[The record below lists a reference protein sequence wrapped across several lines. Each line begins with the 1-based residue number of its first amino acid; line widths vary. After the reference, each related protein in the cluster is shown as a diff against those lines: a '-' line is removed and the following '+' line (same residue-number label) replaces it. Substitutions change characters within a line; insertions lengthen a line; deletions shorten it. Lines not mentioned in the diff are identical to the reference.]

1 MHLSSYEPIDYL
13 CVGHVTRDLTPEGPL
28 VGGTVTYSALTARAL
43 GRRPG
48 IITSAEPDFDLKKA
62 FGDIPIVLIPS
73 ESTTTFENTYT
84 PAGRRQFVHGVAE
97 TLGPEAVPPEWR
109 EPSIVH
115 LGPVA
120 HELDPDLIHLFQ
132 DSLVGLTPQGWHRT
146 WGATGRVTFA
156 PWPAASDV
164 LPLASA
170 VIVSREDIR
179 DKGTWSLYK
188 RVCRLLVITDGAGGC
203 VVHHRHQQ
211 RHFPSL
217 EVPETDPTGVGD
229 IFAASFLVRL
239 RETDGNARE
248 AARFATRIAAPTV
261 TRTGLDSIPTQAEV
275 AAARGCFKLEG
286 NS

>member
-1 MHLSSYEPIDYL
+1 MLEQIDYL
-13 CVGHVTRDLTPEGPL
+13 CVGHVTRDLTSDGPL

-48 IITSAEPDFDLKKA
+48 IITSAQPDYDLKKA
-62 FGDIPIVLIPS
+62 LDDIPILLIPS
-73 ESTTTFENTYT
+73 KSTTTFENAY
-84 PAGRRQFVHGVAE
+84 PPSGRRQIVHGVAE
-97 TLGPEAVPPEWR
+97 TLGPEAVPSEWR

-120 HELDPDLIHLFQ
+120 HELASDLIHLFQ
-132 DSLVGLTPQGWHRT
+132 DRLVGLTPQGWHRT
-146 WGATGRVTFA
+146 WGATGRVTFT
-156 PWPAASDV
+156 PWPAASEV

-179 DKGTWSLYK
+179 DEGTWSLYK

-203 VVHHRHQQ
+203 VVHHRDQQ

-217 EVPETDPTGVGD
+217 EAPETDPTGVGD

-239 RETDGNARE
+239 RETGGDAWE
-248 AARFATRIAAPTV
+248 AARFATRIAAPSV
-261 TRTGLDSIPTQAEV
+261 TRTGLDGIPTPAEV
-275 AAARGCFKLEG
+275 ATARAGKD
-286 NS
+286 

>member
-1 MHLSSYEPIDYL
+1 MLEQIDYL
-13 CVGHVTRDLTPEGPL
+13 CVGHVTRDLTPDGPL

-43 GRRPG
+43 GRCPG
-48 IITSAEPDFDLKKA
+48 IITSAEPDYDFREAL
-62 FGDIPIVLIPS
+62 GSIPILLIPS
-73 ESTTTFENTYT
+73 QSTTTFENIYT
-84 PAGRRQFVHGVAE
+84 PSGRRQLVHSVAE
-97 TLGPEAVPPEWR
+97 TLGPEAVPSEWR

-120 HELDPDLIHLFQ
+120 RELAPDLIHLFQ

-146 WGATGRVTFA
+146 WGSTGRVTFT
-156 PWPAASDV
+156 PWPAAHDV

-179 DKGTWSLYK
+179 DEATWSLYE

-203 VVHHRHQQ
+203 VVYHRNKR
-211 RHFPSL
+211 RHFTSL

-239 RETDGNARE
+239 NETDGNAWE

-261 TRTGLDSIPTQAEV
+261 TRAGLNGIPTPTEV
-275 AAARGCFKLEG
+275 AAARSGQDQK
-286 NS
+286 N